1 MIIPTG
7 GAAAP
12 VRLRLFYIDAYGADP
27 TGQRLSDA
35 AFTAAYAA
43 ATASLAGGN
52 PNAGAMVVFGAGLYQ
67 FSLGVIAV
75 TDRRI
80 GLTGQGSQA
89 TTLYSN
95 GSGGDLVF
103 VTDTSGVLP
112 GAAPVGGFTLYGW
125 NTGAASNGL
134 HIGDR
139 ISSVIADIAV
149 YGFNGGPTSRGV
161 WFRNDNGRLFERNFV
176 QVLSNQ
182 NSILYDFD
190 GNNGAANSFDYGT
203 WFLAFN
209 QAAITAAAVGLRVIN
224 GAHLYGG
231 GGLNVFGNASNANAA
246 RTVTCL
252 QVGASAADTARV
264 NCPVN
269 INLECDASAGT
280 VTDLVVQGAS
290 AAAGIIQCHGRM
302 IFLNAAGAFT
312 AGSVTLPA
320 VVTGWGTWA
329 GPLFSAHGVL
339 TALGT
344 AAAGLSTYSG

>member
-1 MIIPTG
+1 MVGFEPLSV
-7 GAAAP
+7 P
-12 VRLRLFYIDAYGADP
+12 VPPVNVFNIDSYGSDP
-27 TGQRLSDA
+27 SGVRSSDA
-35 AFTAAYAA
+35 AFTRAYAA
-43 ATASLAGGN
+43 AAASVVAGN
-52 PNAGAMVVFGAGLYQ
+52 PNGGAVVQYGAGLYLH
-67 FSLGVIAV
+67 SLGVVQV
-75 TDRRI
+75 TDRRV
-80 GLTGQGSQA
+80 GLRGAGSQA

-95 GSGGDLVF
+95 GAGGDLVF
-103 VTDTSGVLP
+103 VTDTTGLLP
-112 GAAPVGGFTLYGW
+112 GSAPVGGFTLYGW

-139 ISSVIADIAV
+139 ISSLVTDIAV

-176 QVLSNQ
+176 QILSNQ

-190 GNNGAANSFDYGT
+190 GNSGAANSFDYGT
-203 WFLAFN
+203 YFLAFN
-209 QAAITAAAVGLRVIN
+209 QAAITAAAVGIRFVN

-246 RTVTCL
+246 RTVTCM

-269 INLECDASAGT
+269 INLECDASTGT

-302 IFLNAAGAFT
+302 VFLNAAGAFT

-329 GPLFSAHGVL
+329 GPLFSAHGTL